1 MPLIVK
7 DWLADHVEV
16 PADLTAEQLA
26 ADLVKVGLEEEAIH
40 GAAVT
45 GPLVVGRVLEMTPE
59 PQKNGK
65 TINWCRVDVGPEH
78 NDADGARGIV
88 CGAHNFAPGDL
99 VVVALPGTVLPG
111 PFPIAARKTY
121 GHVSDGMIC
130 SVNELGIGDDHDGI
144 LVLTRNGFAEADLTP
159 GQDAVAL
166 LGLGEEILEINVTPD
181 RGYAFSYRGVAR
193 EYAHSTG
200 AKFTDHGLV
209 TGAEPAATPDG
220 FEVQVRDDAPINGVV
235 GCDRF
240 VTRIVR
246 GIDPAAPTPAWMK
259 HRLEGSGM
267 RSISLAVDI
276 TNYVMLDLGQPLH
289 AYDLAKVS
297 APIVVRRATTGERL
311 TTLDDA
317 DRALDSEDLLITDS
331 PTGAGSRVLG
341 LAGVMGGASSEVSD
355 TTTDVLVEA
364 AHFDQITVART
375 ARRHKLSSEAAK
387 RFERG
392 VDPLLPAVAAQ
403 RVVDLLVELG
413 GGTADAAV
421 SDLDHTAETVRA
433 PIALKVTEPT
443 RLSGVEY
450 TPEQVRSTLEEIGA
464 TVEASSV
471 VEPVQVLLVTPP
483 SWRPDL
489 TGPADLV
496 EEVVRIQGYDQVPSV
511 LPSAPGGRGLTTEQ
525 RTRRSVARALAE
537 AGFVET
543 LSYPFVGVP
552 EYDALGL
559 PADDPRRVSLRLVN
573 PMADDKPL
581 LRSNL
586 LVTLLDTVRRNV
598 SRGLTDLAVYE
609 IGLVTRPTPG
619 APAAPTLPGGVRPTE
634 EQLAALDAA
643 VPDQPRRVAGV
654 LTGKR
659 ELAGW
664 WGAGRTAG
672 WEDALAAAR
681 LVAERARAEVV
692 VVPDSGQMPWH
703 PGRCGRLELTDGTVV
718 GHAGELHPKVVE
730 ALGLPTRAAAF
741 EVDLSVLVGAA
752 SGEPVAAAPV
762 SAFPAAKEDF
772 AFVVDDGVPAE
783 AVRSAIVAGAGELLE
798 DVALFDVFTGE
809 QVGEGK
815 KSLAYSLRLR
825 AADRTLSAKEVRAV
839 RDAVVESAADKVGAV
854 LRG

>member
-26 ADLVKVGLEEEAIH
+26 AALVKVGLEEEAIH

-45 GPLVVGRVLEMTPE
+45 GPLVVGRVLEMDPE

-78 NDADGARGIV
+78 NVDGSRGIV

-121 GHVSDGMIC
+121 GHVSDGMIS
-130 SVNELGIGDDHDGI
+130 SVRELGIGEDQDGI
-144 LVLTRNGFAEADLTP
+144 LVLTRYGFTEEELAP
-159 GQDAVAL
+159 GQDAIAL
-166 LGLGEEILEINVTPD
+166 LGLGEEVLEINVTPD

-200 AKFTDHGLV
+200 AKFTDHGLP
-209 TGAEPAATPDG
+209 TGAEPSPTADG
-220 FEVQVRDDAPINGVV
+220 FEVRVVDDAPINGVT

-246 GIDPAAPTPAWMK
+246 GIDPSAPTPAWMK
-259 HRLEGSGM
+259 RRLEGSGM

-297 APIVVRRATTGERL
+297 APIVVRRAGAGERL
-311 TTLDDA
+311 TTLDGA
-317 DRALDSEDLLITDS
+317 DRALDGEDLLITDS
-331 PTGAGSRVLG
+331 PDGAGSRVLG
-341 LAGVMGGASSEVSD
+341 LAGVMGGASSEVGD

-364 AHFDQITVART
+364 AHFDQVTVART
-375 ARRHKLSSEAAK
+375 ARRHRLSSEAAK

-392 VDPLLPAVAAQ
+392 VDPLLPPVAAQ
-403 RVVDLLVELG
+403 RAVDLLVELG

-421 SDLDHTAETVRA
+421 SDLDSTAVTTPQKA
-433 PIALKVTEPT
+433 IQLKVTEPT
-443 RLSGVEY
+443 RLSGVQY

-464 TVEASSV
+464 TVEPAIEGVLTV
-471 VEPVQVLLVTPP
+471 VPP

-511 LPSAPGGRGLTTEQ
+511 LPAAPGGRGLTTEQ
-525 RTRRSVARALAE
+525 HTRRSVARALAE

-543 LSYPFVGVP
+543 LSYPFVGTA

-559 PADDPRRVSLRLVN
+559 PDDDPRRVSLRLVN

-581 LRSNL
+581 MRTNL

-598 SRGLTDLAVYE
+598 SRGLADLAVYE
-609 IGLVTRPTPG
+609 IGLVTRPLAG
-619 APAAPTLPGGVRPTE
+619 APAAPTLPGGIRPTD
-634 EQLAALDAA
+634 EQLAALGAA

-659 ELAGW
+659 ELSGW
-664 WGAGRTAG
+664 WGAGRAAG

-681 LVAERARAEVV
+681 LVAERARVEVV
-692 VVPDSGQMPWH
+692 AVPDPDRMPWH
-703 PGRCGRLELTDGTVV
+703 PGRCARLELPDGTVV

-730 ALGLPTRAAAF
+730 SLGLPARAAAF
-741 EVDLSVLVGAA
+741 EVDLSVLVGAGA
-752 SGEPVAAAPV
+752 SDPVVATPV

-772 AFVVDDGVPAE
+772 AFVVEADVPAE
-783 AVRSAIVAGAGELLE
+783 AVRSAIIAGAGELLE
-798 DVALFDVFTGE
+798 DVVLFDVFTGQ

-825 AADRTLSAKEVRAV
+825 AADRTLSAKEVRVV
-839 RDAVVESAADKVGAV
+839 RDAVVESVTSRVGAV

>member
-7 DWLADHVEV
+7 DWLADHVEL

-78 NDADGARGIV
+78 NDDEGARGIV
-88 CGAHNFAPGDL
+88 CGAHNFGVGDY
-99 VVVALPGTVLPG
+99 VAVSLPGTVLPG

-130 SVNELGIGDDHDGI
+130 SVRELGIGEDHDGI
-144 LVLTRNGFAEADLTP
+144 LVLTRHGFTEEDLTP
-159 GQDAVAL
+159 GQDAIVL
-166 LGLGEEILEINVTPD
+166 LGLGDEVLEINVTPD

-200 AKFTDHGLV
+200 AKFTDHGLA

-220 FEVQVRDDAPINGVV
+220 FEVRVQDDAPINGVV

-240 VTRIVR
+240 VTRVVR
-246 GIDPAAPTPAWMK
+246 GIDPSAPTPAWMK

-289 AYDLAKVS
+289 AYDLAQVS
-297 APIVVRRATTGERL
+297 APIVVRRATAGERL
-311 TTLDDA
+311 TTLDDV
-317 DRALDSEDLLITDS
+317 DRALDTEDLLITDS
-331 PTGAGSRVLG
+331 PDGAGSRVLG
-341 LAGVMGGASSEVSD
+341 LAGVMGGASSEVSA

-375 ARRHKLSSEAAK
+375 ARRHKLPSEAAK

-421 SDLDHTAETVRA
+421 SDLDETGTPA
-433 PIALKVTEPT
+433 QIALKVTEPT

-464 TVEASSV
+464 GVGTAGEG
-471 VEPVQVLLVTPP
+471 VLTVTPP

-489 TGPADLV
+489 TEPADLV
-496 EEVVRIQGYDQVPSV
+496 EEVVRIQGYDEIPSV
-511 LPSAPGGRGLTTEQ
+511 LPAATGGRGLTTEQ

-543 LSYPFVGVP
+543 LSYPFVGTP

-559 PADDPRRVSLRLVN
+559 PADDQRRVSLRLVN
-573 PMADDKPL
+573 PMADDRPL
-581 LRSNL
+581 MRSNL
-586 LVTLLDTVRRNV
+586 LVTLLETVRRNV

-609 IGLVTRPTPG
+609 IGLVTTPAEG
-619 APAAPTLPGGVRPTE
+619 APVAPTLPGGVRPSD
-634 EQLAALDAA
+634 EQLAALAAA

-664 WGAGRTAG
+664 WGSGRAAG
-672 WEDALAAAR
+672 WADALEAAR
-681 LVAERARAEVV
+681 LVTERAGVDVV
-692 VVPDSGQMPWH
+692 VSGDPDRMPWH
-703 PGRCGRLELTDGTVV
+703 PGRCARLELADGTLV

-730 ALGLPTRAAAF
+730 ALGLPARAAAF
-741 EVDLSVLVGAA
+741 EVDLTVLVGAA
-752 SGEPVAAAPV
+752 SGEPVVAAPV

-772 AFVVDDGVPAE
+772 AFVVDGGVPAE
-783 AVRSAIVAGAGELLE
+783 VVRSAIVAGAGDLLE
-798 DVALFDVFTGE
+798 DIALFDVFTGE

-839 RDAVVESAADKVGAV
+839 RDAVVESASAAAGAV

>member
-7 DWLADHVEV
+7 DWLADHVEL
-16 PADLTAEQLA
+16 PAGLSAEQLA

-40 GAAVT
+40 PAAVT

-78 NDADGARGIV
+78 NDEQGARGIV
-88 CGAHNFAPGDL
+88 CGAHNFGVGDL
-99 VVVALPGTVLPG
+99 VAVSLPGTVLPG

-130 SVNELGIGDDHDGI
+130 SVRELGIGDDHDGI
-144 LVLTRNGFAEADLTP
+144 LVLTRHGFAAEDLTP
-159 GQDAVAL
+159 GQDAIAL
-166 LGLGEEILEINVTPD
+166 LGLGEEVLEINVTPD

-200 AKFTDHGLV
+200 AKFTDHGLA

-220 FEVQVRDDAPINGVV
+220 FEVQVRDDAPINGVT

-289 AYDLAKVS
+289 AYDLAKVA
-297 APIVVRRATTGERL
+297 APIVVRRAAAGEHL
-311 TTLDDA
+311 TTLDDV
-317 DRALDSEDLLITDS
+317 DRALNTEDLLITDS
-331 PTGAGSRVLG
+331 PAGPGSRVLG

-375 ARRHKLSSEAAK
+375 SRRHKLSSEAAK

-421 SDLDHTAETVRA
+421 SDLDHTAETSRG

-443 RLSGVEY
+443 RLSGVKY

-464 TVEASSV
+464 TVEAAGDG
-471 VEPVQVLLVTPP
+471 VLAVTAP

-489 TGPADLV
+489 TEPADLV
-496 EEVVRIQGYDQVPSV
+496 EEVVRIQGYDQIPSV
-511 LPSAPGGRGLTTEQ
+511 LPAASGGRGLTAEQ

-543 LSYPFVGVP
+543 LSYPFVGTP

-559 PADDPRRVSLRLVN
+559 PADDERRNALRLVN

-581 LRSNL
+581 LRTNL

-609 IGLVTRPTPG
+609 IGLVTRPVPG
-619 APAAPTLPGGVRPTE
+619 APAAPALPGGVRPTD
-634 EQLAALDAA
+634 EQLAALAAA

-664 WGAGRTAG
+664 WGAGRAAG
-672 WEDALAAAR
+672 WADALAAAR
-681 LVAERARAEVV
+681 LVAERAGVEVV
-692 VVPDSGQMPWH
+692 VTADTEHMPWH
-703 PGRCGRLELTDGTVV
+703 PGRCARLELTDGTLV

-730 ALGLPTRAAAF
+730 SLGLPARAAAF
-741 EVDLSVLVGAA
+741 EVDLTVLVGAA
-752 SGEPVAAAPV
+752 SGEPVSATSV

-772 AFVVDDGVPAE
+772 AFVVDGDVPAE

-825 AADRTLSAKEVRAV
+825 AADRTLSAQEVRAV
-839 RDAVVESAADKVGAV
+839 RDAVVESASEKVGAV